1 MRFYQNWQGVR
12 IAEGKEALVFPA
24 MVPGNI
30 QEDYARA
37 VGICDVMYGENV
49 TRLEA
54 VENDVFEYRA
64 TLDFTVKDGER
75 VFFVAEG
82 VDYKYDVLLNG
93 QTVCSYEG
101 MFKACEVDLTESLR
115 GNDALT
121 VRIYPHPK
129 REGAFVGTRDEAD
142 ASCKP
147 AVSYGWDWNP
157 RLLISGMWRDAYI
170 ETRGEDYIGDCEP
183 LYTLSRDFGF
193 ADITFNVECKSD
205 YTVTLYDAEGRKL
218 YSGDGSSVRLN
229 NPKLGWCNG
238 QGEPYLYKWEVEC
251 GNNRKSG
258 SIGIRRVRL
267 LRNIG
272 ADDPSG
278 YPKGRYAAPITLE
291 LNGRRIFMKGA
302 NYVNPDIFWGR
313 IDEQRY
319 RELVTL
325 AKDGNMNIFRI
336 WGGAA
341 FNKEEFYRLCD
352 EAGIMLWQEFPLAC
366 NSYPN
371 EDAYLN
377 VLEEEATALIL
388 ALRRHPS
395 VVLWCGGNELFNG
408 WSGMSDQS
416 LPLRLLDSLCYNLDR
431 NTPFL
436 ATSPL
441 EGMGHGNYVFYDWNN
456 GTDVFENN
464 AKIKFTAYTE
474 FGVPSISPMAS
485 LAKIIPED
493 ELGEISDTPSW
504 RLHHAVKAWRP
515 ESHACVNTLEKFFG
529 EGHTTE
535 QRIEE
540 SMLLQGEG
548 LKAIY
553 ELARRQSPYCSA
565 AIAWCF
571 NEPWITAANCSIV
584 SYPACPKP
592 SYYEVK
598 RALRPVLFSAAIPKF
613 SWRGKEKFSAD
624 IWLLNDTCGAVS
636 ASVEVLLRIG
646 EKEIPLANWS
656 GSTAVG
662 ENRECIGVRADLPN
676 DCDAGIMT
684 LVLRSDNGELNS
696 EYRLKY
702 TPVLNVNEPKGM
714 NM

>member
-1 MRFYQNWQGVR
+1 MRFFQKWQGA
-12 IAEGKEALVFPA
+12 IISNGAETLLFPA
-24 MVPGNI
+24 TVPGNI
-30 QEDYARA
+30 QEDYAKA
-37 VGICDVMYGENV
+37 IGICDVMYGDNV
-49 TRLEA
+49 TKLETI
-54 VENDVFEYRA
+54 EDDVFEYRT
-64 TLDFTVKDGER
+64 TLDYRSNEGES
-75 VFFVAEG
+75 VWFVAEG

-93 QTVCSYEG
+93 ETVCSYEG

-142 ASCKP
+142 ESCKP

-157 RLLISGMWRDAYI
+157 RLLISGLWRDAYI
-170 ETRGEDYIGDCEP
+170 ETRGTDHIGRCEA
-183 LYTLSRDFGF
+183 LYTLSSDLGY
-193 ADITFNVECKSD
+193 ADVRFRIECNGKYTFRLFDADGKE
-205 YTVTLYDAEGRKL
+205 LYCGEGE
-218 YSGDGSSVRLN
+218 SVRIYD
-229 NPKLGWCNG
+229 PKLWWCNG

-258 SIGIRRVRL
+258 SFGIRRVRL

-325 AKDGNMNIFRI
+325 AAEGNMNILRI
-336 WGGAA
+336 WGGAS

-366 NSYPN
+366 NSYPGD
-371 EDAYLN
+371 DAYLR
-377 VLEEEATALIL
+377 VLESEATALIL
-388 ALRRHPS
+388 ALRQHPS

-416 LPLRLLDSLCYNLDR
+416 LPLRLLGSLCYNLDR

-464 AKIKFTAYTE
+464 QKIKFTAYTE

-504 RLHHAVKAWRP
+504 RIHHAIGAWRP

-529 EGHTTE
+529 RDHSLEK
-535 QRIEE
+535 RIEE
-540 SMLLQGEG
+540 SMLLQAEG
-548 LKAIY
+548 LKATY

-571 NEPWITAANCSIV
+571 NEPWITAANCSML
-584 SYPACPKP
+584 SYPAQPKP
-592 SYYEVK
+592 AYYEVK
-598 RALRPVLFSAAIPKF
+598 KALRPILFSADIPKF
-613 SWRGKEKFSAD
+613 SWRGMERFSAD
-624 IWLLNDTCGAVS
+624 IWLLNDTLQAVRS
-636 ASVEVLLRIG
+636 SVEVLLRIG
-646 EKEIPLANWS
+646 EREIPLAVWS
-656 GSTAVG
+656 GSTKAG
-662 ENRECIGVRADLPN
+662 ENRECIGVRIELPN
-676 DCDAGIMT
+676 DCEEGIMT
-684 LVLRSDNGELNS
+684 LVLRSDEDGFSS

-702 TPVLNVNEPKGM
+702 TPVAIINEPKGM